1 MELLEEIKEIDLI
14 SLIRFSLIISM
25 TLTLSQGEHKH
36 DLHLNESE
44 SLFFAGFSSIIYMDA
59 NHGFGTF

>member
-25 TLTLSQGEHKH
+25 TLTLAHGEHKH
-36 DLHLNESE
+36 NLHLNESE
-44 SLFFAGFSSIIYMDA
+44 SLFFAVFSSIIYMDA
-59 NHGFGTF
+59 NHGFSTF

>member
-14 SLIRFSLIISM
+14 SLITFSLIISM

-44 SLFFAGFSSIIYMDA
+44 SLFFTGFSSIIYMDA
-59 NHGFGTF
+59 NHGFSTF